1 MLSRVPALKFPFRMW
16 RGRGVES
23 AARTGRA
30 RDRPRYIAPVLAS
43 SGLWI
48 LAASLVFFAGALSAL
63 PAPARASPLFPIC
76 TDHPRGY
83 DPFKAA
89 DVVAEGVLLS
99 GPSFHGALLS
109 PARFHVVRYL
119 KDRGPRVIRI
129 RTPQRQVAT
138 DTVRYLGDGQY
149 GIVPEFARI
158 PDNAQTPR
166 AGEAYRIF
174 ARTRR
179 RHGKRREVMHRIDTC
194 TGDDRRISIRRL
206 LRPVPRTLVRR
217 RGGRELWSASLYRRR
232 GRPHCLR
239 LFTKDSDPHAYL
251 FGPRDHGACGSLRRR
266 RATLIAVDTGSSATG
281 VALAGN
287 GLRGFTASRLSDGVS
302 VAATARA
309 GVALALLPRGLE
321 RREIGIIARYR
332 DGSTRMFG
340 NSERRVSV
348 ADPLGSSPWVAEH
361 ERAYPGTAARRACVV
376 LWLDP
381 RLGRSGNAAAP
392 PRSSL

>member
-239 LFTKDSDPHAYL
+239 LFHEGLGPSRVPFRPSRPWGLRVPAEASRHAHRCGHRE
-251 FGPRDHGACGSLRRR
+251 FGDWRRTCRERLARVHRLAPVRWGQCRRDRARRR
-266 RATLIAVDTGSSATG
+266 RARPS
-281 VALAGN
+281 
-287 GLRGFTASRLSDGVS
+287 ASR
-302 VAATARA
+302 ARA
-309 GVALALLPRGLE
+309 KGNRHHRPLS
-321 RREIGIIARYR
+321 RR
-332 DGSTRMFG
+332 
-340 NSERRVSV
+340 
-348 ADPLGSSPWVAEH
+348 
-361 ERAYPGTAARRACVV
+361 
-376 LWLDP
+376 LDSHV
-381 RLGRSGNAAAP
+381 REL
-392 PRSSL
+392 